1 MRYIKALKLAP
12 SEFKRMYGV
21 TVETFWEMVKAVR
34 DGKQGSRGSNAS
46 LPIPDQI
53 LLTLQY
59 WREYRTYFHIAQ
71 DWGMHESTAQRTV
84 KRIEDILIKS
94 GKFGLP
100 SRRKLWKDTAEIE
113 VIAIDVAST
122 EIERQKKNRKNITVG
137 SNAEMLNLDTKLYI
151 FRYSKTNQVNI
162 STKHEFLKPM
172 NKTNFLTHT
181 SLNIANLI

>member
-34 DGKQGSRGSNAS
+34 DGKQGSRGSHAS

-59 WREYRTYFHIAQ
+59 LREYRTYFHIAQ

-122 EIERQKKNRKNITVG
+122 EIERQKKTEKILQWEATVSHPEDTTVNKSRETRNYLYSPRDRKRTGFPNIQ
-137 SNAEMLNLDTKLYI
+137 K
-151 FRYSKTNQVNI
+151 Q
-162 STKHEFLKPM
+162 
-172 NKTNFLTHT
+172 
-181 SLNIANLI
+181 

>member
-12 SEFKRMYGV
+12 PEFKRMYGV

-34 DGKQGSRGSNAS
+34 DGKLGSRGSHAS
-46 LPIPDQI
+46 LPIPDHI

-113 VIAIDVAST
+113 VIAIDVAKT
-122 EIERQKKNRKNITVG
+122 KIERQKKNRKNITVG
-137 SNAEMLNLDTKLYI
+137 SNAVT
-151 FRYSKTNQVNI
+151 
-162 STKHEFLKPM
+162 P
-172 NKTNFLTHT
+172 
-181 SLNIANLI
+181 

>member
-12 SEFKRMYGV
+12 PEFKRMYGV

-34 DGKQGSRGSNAS
+34 DGKLGSRGSHAS
-46 LPIPDQI
+46 LPIPDHI

-71 DWGMHESTAQRTV
+71 DWGMNESTAQRTV

-113 VIAIDVAST
+113 VIAIDVAKT
-122 EIERQKKNRKNITVG
+122 KIERQKKNRKNITVG
-137 SNAEMLNLDTKLYI
+137 SNAVT
-151 FRYSKTNQVNI
+151 
-162 STKHEFLKPM
+162 P
-172 NKTNFLTHT
+172 
-181 SLNIANLI
+181 